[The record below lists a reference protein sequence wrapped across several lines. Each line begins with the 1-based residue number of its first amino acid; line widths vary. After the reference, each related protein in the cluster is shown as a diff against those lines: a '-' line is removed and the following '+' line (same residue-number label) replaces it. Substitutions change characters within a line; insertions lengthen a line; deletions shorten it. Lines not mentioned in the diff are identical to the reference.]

1 MQKFSAPGHP
11 QATGISEAEFRASIT
26 RLHHLE
32 KALARVEKQLSEEM
46 GRRKTSEAILQEIR
60 NRSEALERI
69 VNHSH
74 GVVFSWQTKNGLMV
88 TFVTDNVRRFGYTP
102 QDFYTGKVKFT
113 DIIHPDDLRAVT
125 EQVIHYSRNPLAM
138 SFTRSYR
145 IVAADGKII
154 WIDDRTR
161 IIRDISGKIIRYEGI
176 LLDISEAKRNEEEL
190 LRHRDHLE
198 DLVQERTTELAL
210 AKEKAEEAV
219 KAFRLQHDFF
229 HTLVETIPNPLF
241 YKDSEGR
248 YVGCNVAFERYLGR
262 PRSDIIG
269 KTVFDMAP
277 QDIAARYHEEDQK
290 LFDHPGTQNYTW
302 KIPRADGALRD
313 VIFDKATI
321 LDGDG
326 QVVGILG
333 IITDIT
339 ELEEARKAA
348 EVANEAKSEFLANMS
363 HEIRTPLNGIIG
375 MSGLLRDTDLDPEQ
389 YQYAETVVTCGKALL
404 AVINDILDFSKIEA
418 GKLPVDRI
426 DFDLH
431 QVLTE
436 LQKIII
442 FQAALKGLLFQ
453 VTVAPDV
460 PTLLKGDPAR
470 LGQVLMNLATNAV
483 KFTESGK
490 VTVDVSLKGGTAELA
505 TIHFRVSDTGIGIST
520 EHSHRLFQSFSQL
533 DGSLSRKYGGTGLG
547 LAICKKL
554 VTMMGGTIGVTSREH
569 HGSTFWF
576 DVVLEKQV
584 QAPATSDPV
593 PSALSRSL
601 GDKPIRI
608 LLAEDNFINQTVAL
622 HILKNLGCQV
632 VAVENG
638 RQALDEI
645 QTGEFDLI
653 LMDLQM
659 PDMDGLEA
667 TQAIREWESRRK
679 SADGGKT
686 TAGKPPQRRIPI
698 IALTA
703 HALIDDRQK
712 CLEAGMDDFLAKP
725 VVPAILAA
733 TLNQWLA
740 DRADSGKKRLRAQ

>member
-1 MQKFSAPGHP
+1 MQKISAPGHP
-11 QATGISEAEFRASIT
+11 QDTGISEAEFRASVT
-26 RLHHLE
+26 RLHQLE
-32 KALARVEKQLSEEM
+32 KALARVEKQLSEEI

-60 NRSEALERI
+60 DRSEALERI

-74 GVVFSWQTKNGLMV
+74 GVVFSWQTNNGMTV

-113 DIIHPDDLRAVT
+113 DIVHPDDLQAVT
-125 EQVIHYSRNPLAM
+125 DQVIHYSRNPLAM
-138 SFTRSYR
+138 SFSRIYR
-145 IVAADGKII
+145 IVAADGKIV
-154 WIDDRTR
+154 WVDDRTR

-176 LLDISEAKRNEEEL
+176 LLDISEAKKNEEEL

-198 DLVQERTTELAL
+198 DLVQERTTELAQ

-229 HTLVETIPNPLF
+229 HTLVETIPSPLF

-248 YVGCNVAFERYLGR
+248 YVGCNAAFERYLGKA
-262 PRSDIIG
+262 RSEIIG
-269 KTVFDMAP
+269 KTVFDLAP
-277 QDIAARYHEEDQK
+277 LDIAVRYYEEDQK

-302 KIPRADGALRD
+302 KVPRADGALRD

-326 QVVGILG
+326 KVVGILG

-375 MSGLLRDTDLDPEQ
+375 MSGLLCDTDLDPEQ

-426 DFDLH
+426 DFDLR

-442 FQAALKGLLFQ
+442 FQSALKGLLFQ
-453 VTVAPDV
+453 VNIAADV

-483 KFTESGK
+483 KFTERGE
-490 VTVDVSLKGGTAELA
+490 VQVETSLLPSSVGPVV
-505 TIHFRVSDTGIGIST
+505 RVLLSVRDTGIGISDD
-520 EHSHRLFQSFSQL
+520 QL
-533 DGSLSRKYGGTGLG
+533 KDIFEPFTQAEESYTRRYQGAGLG
-547 LAICKKL
+547 LSIVRKL
-554 VTMMGGTIGVTSREH
+554 VNALGGNISIESTVGEGTTFYISLPFKLPGNERSPVEQLPAAAGVDH
-569 HGSTFWF
+569 I
-576 DVVLEKQV
+576 K
-584 QAPATSDPV
+584 APVRV
-593 PSALSRSL
+593 PCA
-601 GDKPIRI
+601 
-608 LLAEDNFINQTVAL
+608 
-622 HILKNLGCQV
+622 
-632 VAVENG
+632 
-638 RQALDEI
+638 
-645 QTGEFDLI
+645 
-653 LMDLQM
+653 
-659 PDMDGLEA
+659 
-667 TQAIREWESRRK
+667 ESRTVCL
-679 SADGGKT
+679 SS
-686 TAGKPPQRRIPI
+686 GKPMLKTR
-698 IALTA
+698 
-703 HALIDDRQK
+703 
-712 CLEAGMDDFLAKP
+712 GMP
-725 VVPAILAA
+725 P
-733 TLNQWLA
+733 
-740 DRADSGKKRLRAQ
+740 RP